1 MKALARALLAGLAAL
16 VTLVAAAKAAAT
28 SDSAALTAPLT
39 AAERE
44 QLVRDFC
51 DFARW
56 DTESRDEAPPE
67 RVPSTEGQRE
77 LNKMISERLKG
88 LRVQGLLVEVD
99 DLGCLHAIIPGKP
112 GAPAVAMLAHVDTSP
127 QFTGKGVEPV
137 VHREWNGRPITLPR
151 GGLTLD
157 PSEMPALQRVAA
169 LNDTII
175 TASGDTLLG
184 ADDKSGV
191 ALLVAVA
198 RRLLSLPPEQRGAT
212 VEIVFNTDEEIG
224 LRSAAKLNYITEN
237 IVAG

>member
-1 MKALARALLAGLAAL
+1 MVKFSFLAGLACM
-16 VTLVAAAKAAAT
+16 VSMVVVVKAETT

-39 AAERE
+39 TAERE
-44 QLVRDFC
+44 QLVLDFC

-77 LNKMISERLKG
+77 FNNMLRERLQG
-88 LRVQGLLVEVD
+88 LPVQGLLVEID

-137 VHREWNGRPITLPR
+137 VQREWDGRPITLPR

-169 LNDTII
+169 LKDTII